1 MIGSVE
7 WRLVGI
13 NGVDSMSPR
22 KLSDSDRE
30 TILDLYRNS
39 EETTSTLATRYEV
52 SSSTIS
58 RFLKNNLSESEYEDL
73 IQAKR
78 LARTSNLT
86 SVPTTESQS
95 EKKSQPAQKELEEE
109 TKAKEKDKPV
119 AETSSS
125 EEATIPPIVKLKA
138 NQEEDERKQETDEPD
153 SEQDTSDLEID
164 KNIPEESVSPI
175 MPISSQKEDDDLV
188 TDNSSIT
195 YLDEESDLESI
206 NLIQAMFGED
216 IDDEDDFDDE
226 DDEDDDWDEEEEVS
240 PQEITHTNQIQV
252 LPLSQASFPHTC
264 YLVIDRSA
272 ELITRP
278 LKEFADLGK
287 IPSEEVSQPTL
298 PIFDNHRVA
307 KRFSHRRGKVI
318 KVPDGR
324 ILQKTSGHL
333 SAKGITRLLIDGKIY
348 AL

>member
-1 MIGSVE
+1 MIGSVK

-30 TILDLYRNS
+30 KILDLYRNS
-39 EETTSTLATRYEV
+39 EETTSTLATRYGV

-86 SVPTTESQS
+86 SGATTESQS
-95 EKKSQPAQKELEEE
+95 EKKSKSAQKELEEE
-109 TKAKEKDKPV
+109 TKLDEKDQAV

-138 NQEEDERKQETDEPD
+138 NQEEDDQKQDTDEL
-153 SEQDTSDLEID
+153 DTSDLEID
-164 KNIPEESVSPI
+164 KNIPESESPI
-175 MPISSQKEDDDLV
+175 MPITSQKDDDELV
-188 TDNSSIT
+188 QNNSSIT

-240 PQEITHTNQIQV
+240 PQEITHTNQIRV

-324 ILQKTSGHL
+324 ILQKTSEHL
-333 SAKGITRLLIDGKIY
+333 SAKGITRLLMDGKIY

>member
-1 MIGSVE
+1 
-7 WRLVGI
+7 
-13 NGVDSMSPR
+13 MSPR

-30 TILDLYRNS
+30 KILDLYRNS
-39 EETTSTLATRYEV
+39 EETTSTLATRYGV

-78 LARTSNLT
+78 LARSSNLT
-86 SVPTTESQS
+86 SVATTESQS
-95 EKKSQPAQKELEEE
+95 EKKSKQAQKELKVE
-109 TKAKEKDKPV
+109 EKDKSV

-138 NQEEDERKQETDEPD
+138 NQEEDDRKQETDEPD
-153 SEQDTSDLEID
+153 SDLDNSDLEID
-164 KNIPEESVSPI
+164 KNIPESESPI
-175 MPISSQKEDDDLV
+175 MPITSQKDDDELV
-188 TDNSSIT
+188 QNNSSIT

-240 PQEITHTNQIQV
+240 PQEITHTNQIRV

-324 ILQKTSGHL
+324 ILQKTSEHL

>member
-1 MIGSVE
+1 MIGSVK

-30 TILDLYRNS
+30 KILDLYRNS

-78 LARTSNLT
+78 LARSSNLT
-86 SVPTTESQS
+86 SVATTESQS
-95 EKKSQPAQKELEEE
+95 EKKSKQAQKELKVE
-109 TKAKEKDKPV
+109 EKDKSV
-119 AETSSS
+119 AETSSF
-125 EEATIPPIVKLKA
+125 EEAIIPPIVKLKA
-138 NQEEDERKQETDEPD
+138 NQEEDDRKQETDEPD
-153 SEQDTSDLEID
+153 SDLDTSDLEID
-164 KNIPEESVSPI
+164 KNIPESESPI
-175 MPISSQKEDDDLV
+175 MPITSQKDDDELV
-188 TDNSSIT
+188 QNNSSIT

-240 PQEITHTNQIQV
+240 PQEITHTNQIRV

-324 ILQKTSGHL
+324 ILQKTSEHL